1 MADITEDCLLEKS
14 YTDCGYSQGKDDD
27 FDWEQ
32 INTKQK
38 PSSDPWV
45 PSAYDQGRRQRGSFD
60 KRCRVIGRTD
70 SRCGTLTDFN
80 GKRGQGRRDILVF
93 FIWPVSDPTPRFTR
107 LRRE

>member
-1 MADITEDCLLEKS
+1 MSPLLSAEDCLLEKS

-45 PSAYDQGRRQRGSFD
+45 PSETCVS
-60 KRCRVIGRTD
+60 VS
-70 SRCGTLTDFN
+70 SRSWYSTLE
-80 GKRGQGRRDILVF
+80 LV
-93 FIWPVSDPTPRFTR
+93 S
-107 LRRE
+107 